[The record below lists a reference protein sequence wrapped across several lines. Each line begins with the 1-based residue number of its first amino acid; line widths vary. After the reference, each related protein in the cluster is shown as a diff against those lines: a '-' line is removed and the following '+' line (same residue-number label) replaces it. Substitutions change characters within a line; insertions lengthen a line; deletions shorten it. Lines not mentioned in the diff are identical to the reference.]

1 MAQRQRGSARPEQVI
16 ELAEINLNHD
26 VVAPSARG
34 RGDSGVAIEIKHA
47 SPARARL
54 NEVKRPTRFL
64 PKDLDDTR

>member
-26 VVAPSARG
+26 VVAPSASG

-54 NEVKRPTRFL
+54 NEVERPTGFL